1 MSDAVLDSIDT
12 TRAAVASQWQLVWWA
27 FRRHRLAMIGLV
39 MTVAFYIV
47 ALVPGFF
54 AINDPSQQ
62 NPRAAYRPPAAL
74 HFIATADDGSW
85 SFGPYIHASVLKR
98 DPQTLETVFVDDPTR
113 KIPLHFFAP
122 GYEYSVFGLFSTHI
136 HLLAS
141 DNPR

>member
-12 TRAAVASQWQLVWWA
+12 KRAAVASQWQLVWWA

-74 HFIATADDGSW
+74 HFIATADDGSC
-85 SFGPYIHASVLKR
+85 SLGPYIHASLLKR
-98 DPQTLETVFVDDPTR
+98 DPQTLETAFLHHPPP
-113 KIPLHFFAP
+113 KIPP
-122 GYEYSVFGLFSTHI
+122 PFSP
-136 HLLAS
+136 
-141 DNPR
+141 PRS